1 MIPRNETECNA
12 VIACTVEQGVPYIPM
27 PEGRGYTAPLI
38 NTASSQYSPLIRH
51 KPGTGN
57 SGLFFAKLSMYPIIL
72 CVLVRKLAFPP
83 AAADH
88 SPSLQWSKIHV

>member
-12 VIACTVEQGVPYIPM
+12 VITCAVEQGVPYIPM
-27 PEGRGYTAPLI
+27 PEGRGVTAPLI

-51 KPGTGN
+51 KPE
-57 SGLFFAKLSMYPIIL
+57 LEIPACFFAKLSMYPIIS
-72 CVLVRKLAFPP
+72 CVLVRKPAFPP